1 MKGCCRYR
9 AAFGIAIALVAARG
23 VASGRG
29 FRPEACPLALLADV
43 PAARPATRDTKY
55 YLLRTHE
62 TPSGPFYEALMVT
75 TYDSPGDFT
84 TYVIRRKVFAGR
96 PEIPPEEQARL
107 RRRGIT
113 EAKAQAIHFSLI
125 APLLR
130 EDIAKYRDR
139 RDWPASVRRKLW
151 KTGKDYLNDSIYIAV
166 VRKRTRE
173 LVGGMRLIQAPY
185 AIVDGKPS
193 ATGPLVRAGYG
204 PVDRFRDDQHQTDA
218 SGLPLPP
225 SGLPGH
231 AYLGIDVDRPSVT
244 LDGFE
249 GEPPVGM
256 LNELGAFFV
265 DEKLSPHCRPKGG
278 PAELNDAEKQQVWAE
293 WLTALEAI
301 AHETGD
307 DHFAYY
313 GQAFHFYADPGLA
326 PGIPA
331 VPIHTTLALPRRR
344 RAGRYPS
351 RGEDPGDHS

>member
-1 MKGCCRYR
+1 
-9 AAFGIAIALVAARG
+9 
-23 VASGRG
+23 
-29 FRPEACPLALLADV
+29 LADV

-185 AIVDGKPS
+185 AIASLALLGRWS
-193 ATGPLVRAGYG
+193 ARVTGRSIVFATTNTRRTRAGCPCPRAACRGTRTSGSTSIG
-204 PVDRFRDDQHQTDA
+204 PRSRWTVSRA
-218 SGLPLPP
+218 SRR
-225 SGLPGH
+225 SGCSTSSAHFSSTRNSLRTAGRRG
-231 AYLGIDVDRPSVT
+231 ARPS
-244 LDGFE
+244 
-249 GEPPVGM
+249 
-256 LNELGAFFV
+256 
-265 DEKLSPHCRPKGG
+265 
-278 PAELNDAEKQQVWAE
+278 
-293 WLTALEAI
+293 
-301 AHETGD
+301 
-307 DHFAYY
+307 
-313 GQAFHFYADPGLA
+313 
-326 PGIPA
+326 
-331 VPIHTTLALPRRR
+331 
-344 RAGRYPS
+344 
-351 RGEDPGDHS
+351 